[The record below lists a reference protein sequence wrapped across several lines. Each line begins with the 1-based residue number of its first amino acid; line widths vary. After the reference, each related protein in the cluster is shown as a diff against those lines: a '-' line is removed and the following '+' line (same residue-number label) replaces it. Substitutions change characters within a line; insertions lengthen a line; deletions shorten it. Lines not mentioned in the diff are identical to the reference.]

1 MLIVVIINITGSES
15 TRIGCAACAMPLL
28 SVTTG
33 LTIGFA
39 LEVDAVTLLS
49 VP

>member
-1 MLIVVIINITGSES
+1 
-15 TRIGCAACAMPLL
+15 MPLL

-39 LEVDAVTLLS
+39 LEVDAATLPIKVYGAKLR
-49 VP
+49 VHCNHKV